1 MNVKGT
7 KAQKRARI
15 GEMLNSQSDDDLAA
29 LLQAA
34 VDLMIEGVRRH
45 EQERG
50 MTAGETI
57 VARLSWGYED
67 DILDFPL
74 RGRRVRE
81 WLPRSYY
88 IPRSG
93 GGGRGLPPGYVCRP
107 LPVERIWWDIPLDA
121 KLSIGQ
127 RIYNGCKAAEE
138 ACSNDDTR
146 VATLL
151 AEAQL
156 EMLRDPFAAFASL
169 RSGNEPPPSRA
180 QRIEAL
186 VEFFEMMMPGR
197 RSGGRGG
204 AWGRVP
210 DHIKEQYGCCLPA
223 TRTLM

>member
-1 MNVKGT
+1 MSSQPHPRGFKSDQAVPTGVPTMNVPVQRKPNGQLLPGFT
-7 KAQKRARI
+7 ANPSGRPKVVGEIKELAR
-15 GEMLNSQSDDDLAA
+15 Q
-29 LLQAA
+29 
-34 VDLMIEGVRRH
+34 
-45 EQERG
+45 
-50 MTAGETI
+50 
-57 VARLSWGYED
+57 
-67 DILDFPL
+67 
-74 RGRRVRE
+74 
-81 WLPRSYY
+81 RSYY

-93 GGGRGLPPGYVCRP
+93 GGGRGLPPGYVCKP

-138 ACSNDDTR
+138 VCSNDDTR

-197 RSGGRGG
+197 RSGGRSG
-204 AWGRVP
+204 ALGRVP